1 MKKIL
6 VIATALTLLSACTTS
21 TKQTEQ
27 VIPYKAFVLGD
38 AANSVAVFRITES
51 NDGAITQ
58 PVTIYVDKL
67 PYEATFDICQ
77 LKAATNPDLANANLV
92 CPSTVTI
99 NVTESPVAKLAHVDY
114 YINTLNS
121 YKLQH
126 TGKHVDILP
135 GIRTHRSNPTAP
147 SYQIKPDGKVFLG
160 YSYEKDTVIQ
170 TDLEF
175 K

>member
-27 VIPYKAFVLGD
+27 AIPYKAFVLGD

-58 PVTIYVDKL
+58 PVTIYADKL
-67 PYEATFDICQ
+67 PYQATFDICQ
-77 LKAATNPDLANANLV
+77 LKAATNPDLANLF
-92 CPSTVTI
+92 CPSTVSI

-121 YKLQH
+121 YKLQY

-135 GIRTHRSNPTAP
+135 VIRTHRSNPAAP
-147 SYQIKPDGKVFLG
+147 SYQIKPDDRVFLG

-170 TDLEF
+170 ADLEL